1 MTTTNKAKR
10 EDQKMNSKF
19 LKEWIDCSYD
29 DWMTTSNND
38 IKKLYIA
45 KDIVDLVLLKYDEIQ
60 EETNEQLQYL
70 FRKIEAA
77 NQKIGMTL
85 FAENEF
91 HKCKAD
97 FESRQNMDVPAC
109 YGLGKTK
116 ILFYLESMVVY
127 ARNTL
132 DVLSPIFS
140 DLCFNKRVDSFNK
153 FTKLI
158 KNNTDSK
165 FEKLKK
171 YFNDASGCEL
181 SVYRL
186 LCGEENGRALRD
198 IIIHQTNI
206 NIEYDEYKENSEK
219 EILFIYFKDMPPIPI
234 DMFVTLFCIG
244 FIDILANTID
254 LIKEIL

>member
-1 MTTTNKAKR
+1 MTS
-10 EDQKMNSKF
+10 QF
-19 LKEWIDCSYD
+19 LKDWIDCSYE
-29 DWMTTSNND
+29 DWMTAASND

-45 KDIVDLVLLKYDEIQ
+45 KDIVDLVLLKYDENQ
-60 EETNEQLQYL
+60 KETKEQVQYL

-109 YGLGKTK
+109 FGMGKTK
-116 ILFYLESMVVY
+116 IVFYLESMVVY

-132 DVLSPIFS
+132 DVLSPVFS
-140 DLCFNKRVDSFNK
+140 DLCFNKREDSFNK

-158 KNNTDSK
+158 KNSTDSK
-165 FEKLKK
+165 FEKLKE
-171 YFNDASGCEL
+171 YFDNASEYEF

-186 LCGEENGRALRD
+186 LCGEKNGRALRD

-206 NIEYDEYKENSEK
+206 DIEYDEYKENNEK
-219 EILFIYFKDMPPIPI
+219 EIIFIYLKDMPPIPI
-234 DMFVTLFCIG
+234 DMFITLFCIG
-244 FIDILANTID
+244 FVDILANTID